1 MKLYALRT
9 CNADM
14 TSYDGFVWPES
25 GPVEAPD
32 WNPKPECGG
41 GLHGLLMGDGDG
53 DLLNWSDDAKWI
65 VVKIIG
71 EHVDLGGAVKFRRGH
86 VVHCGARKSAT
97 DMIISLG
104 ADPARV
110 VGAFLTG
117 GDRSTVTGGFRATV
131 TGGVGATVTG
141 GRWSTV
147 TGGYRSTVT
156 GGYMA
161 IVTGGFRATVTGGYG
176 STVTG
181 DDGSIVTG
189 GNSSTVT
196 GGYESTV
203 TGGNGSTVSG
213 GYRSTVTGG
222 DRSTVTGG
230 YMATVSGGDGGI
242 LNLYWHDGNRLRLAT
257 AYVGEDGIEPN
268 VPYRVVGGR
277 FVRADT

>member
-71 EHVDLGGAVKFRRGH
+71 EHVDLGGAVKFRRGN
-86 VVHCGARKSAT
+86 VVHCGDRKSAT

-117 GDRSTVTGGFRATV
+117 GDRST
-131 TGGVGATVTG
+131 
-141 GRWSTV
+141 
-147 TGGYRSTVT
+147 
-156 GGYMA
+156 
-161 IVTGGFRATVTGGYG
+161 VTGGFRATVTGGYG